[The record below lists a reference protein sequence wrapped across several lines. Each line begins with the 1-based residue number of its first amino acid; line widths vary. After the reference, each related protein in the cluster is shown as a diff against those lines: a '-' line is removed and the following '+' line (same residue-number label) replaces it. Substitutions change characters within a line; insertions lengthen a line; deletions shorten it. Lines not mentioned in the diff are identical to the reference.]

1 MKCTTWAW
9 GSNTENPSDEM
20 DLVARENEILRLLN
34 IVSKS
39 GIDFIVV
46 GGYAVSAHAKHR
58 FSVDCD
64 LVAKA
69 SDLRSLGVLLEKEGF
84 DKRKENDEFDEIYG
98 GRFIRYVKKINELPV
113 SIDLLINSLVC
124 RQTGGSWSYD
134 YVSANSV
141 DAYVP
146 GIQESV
152 RAKIPTKELLMA
164 FKLHSGR
171 RPDVRDVVMLG
182 EEADWKAV
190 LDHMNR
196 GSPKELKSNLK
207 RFIESLEDKRLI
219 DSLKGEFTLHGD
231 VGPRIRRS
239 TEQVQKILDELDEKT
254 EHESSS
260 PRNRGKRPKVIAS
273 GGFNS
278 ELPSWL

>member
-1 MKCTTWAW
+1 
-9 GSNTENPSDEM
+9 M

-39 GIDFIVV
+39 GIDVIVV

-69 SDLRSLGVLLEKEGF
+69 SDLRPLEVLLEKEGF
-84 DKRKENDEFDEIYG
+84 DKRKESDEFDET
-98 GRFIRYVKKINELPV
+98 VKKINELPV
-113 SIDLLINSLVC
+113 SADLLIDSLVC

-134 YVSANSV
+134 YVSTNSV
-141 DAYVP
+141 DAYVS

-152 RAKIPTKELLMA
+152 KAKIPTKELLIA
-164 FKLHSGR
+164 FKLHAAR
-171 RPDVRDVVMLG
+171 KPDVRDIVMLG
-182 EEADWKAV
+182 EDADWKAV
-190 LDHMNR
+190 LSHMNR
-196 GSPKELKSNLK
+196 GSPKKLKSNLK

-219 DSLKGEFTLHGD
+219 NSLKGEFTLHGD

-239 TEQVQKILDELDEKT
+239 REQVQKIFDELDEKPT
-254 EHESSS
+254 
-260 PRNRGKRPKVIAS
+260 
-273 GGFNS
+273 
-278 ELPSWL
+278 

>member
-1 MKCTTWAW
+1 MKCTTWTW

-39 GIDFIVV
+39 GIDLIVV

-113 SIDLLINSLVC
+113 SIDLLIDSLVC

-134 YVSANSV
+134 YISTNSV

-152 RAKIPTKELLMA
+152 KAKIPTKELLMA
-164 FKLHSGR
+164 FKLHAAR

-190 LDHMNR
+190 LDHISR
-196 GSPKELKSNLK
+196 GSPKKLKSNLEG
-207 RFIESLEDKRLI
+207 FIKSLEDKRLI
-219 DSLKGEFTLHGD
+219 DSLKGEFTLKED
-231 VGPRIRRS
+231 VSKRIRRS
-239 TEQVQKILDELDEKT
+239 REQVQKIFDELDE
-254 EHESSS
+254 
-260 PRNRGKRPKVIAS
+260 
-273 GGFNS
+273 
-278 ELPSWL
+278 

>member
-1 MKCTTWAW
+1 
-9 GSNTENPSDEM
+9 M

-34 IVSKS
+34 IVSKP

-69 SDLRSLGVLLEKEGF
+69 SNLRSLEVLLEKERF
-84 DKRKENDEFDEIYG
+84 DKRKESDEFDETYG

-113 SIDLLINSLVC
+113 SIDLLIDSLVC
-124 RQTGGSWSYD
+124 RQTDGSWSYD
-134 YVSANSV
+134 YISTNSV

-152 RAKIPTKELLMA
+152 KAKIPTRELLMA
-164 FKLHSGR
+164 FKLHAAR

-190 LDHMNR
+190 LNHMNR
-196 GSPKELKSNLK
+196 GSPKKLKSNLK
-207 RFIESLEDKRLI
+207 RLIESLEDKRLI
-219 DSLKGEFTLHGD
+219 DSLKGEFTLQGD

-239 TEQVQKILDELDEKT
+239 REQVQKIFDKLDEKT
-254 EHESSS
+254 DDESSS
-260 PRNRGKRPKVIAS
+260 PA
-273 GGFNS
+273 
-278 ELPSWL
+278 